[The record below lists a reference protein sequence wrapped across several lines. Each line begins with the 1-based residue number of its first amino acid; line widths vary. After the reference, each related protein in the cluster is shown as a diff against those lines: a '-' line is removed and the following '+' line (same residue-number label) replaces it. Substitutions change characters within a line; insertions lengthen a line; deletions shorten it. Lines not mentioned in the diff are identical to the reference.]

1 LLTSPYVRLNCFSR
15 SVRLMLSEVGRPWGQ
30 LVEQVRRM
38 DSGWLWQG
46 NDLPYTT
53 ALEQV
58 TIAPLE

>member
-1 LLTSPYVRLNCFSR
+1 
-15 SVRLMLSEVGRPWGQ
+15 MLSEVGRPWGQ